1 MSGMKLNL
9 GCGNKRYDGFL
20 NVDKFKVFQPDILHD
35 LEQFPYPFEDNTID
49 EIKMYHIL
57 EHLGQDPKTFN
68 NIMKELY
75 RICKNQT
82 KIDIRVPHPRHD
94 HYIADPTHVRP
105 ITQMTLNLYDKEL
118 NEHWKSTGAA
128 NTLLAIINNVNF
140 KIVETIVNLEKK
152 YHDLLKEN
160 KITQEKL
167 EEYIN
172 KYNNVV
178 VETQFILKVIK

>member
-1 MSGMKLNL
+1 
-9 GCGNKRYDGFL
+9 
-20 NVDKFKVFQPDILHD
+20 
-35 LEQFPYPFEDNTID
+35 
-49 EIKMYHIL
+49 
-57 EHLGQDPKTFN
+57 
-68 NIMKELY
+68 
-75 RICKNQT
+75 
-82 KIDIRVPHPRHD
+82 
-94 HYIADPTHVRP
+94 
-105 ITQMTLNLYDKEL
+105 MTLNLYDREL

-178 VETQFILKVIK
+178 VETQYILKVIK